1 MKKSTI
7 VLIVF
12 LGSVI
17 ALSVI
22 REKFHPSAKSKAQSS
37 NKYKKGISKEY
48 LDLFSIETQKRLDT
62 TGTRSIVMP
71 SGSEVSSAIY
81 IYIDKSGNAS
91 GGIIEIFKDDLKED
105 RPLDQIIN
113 IDNGAVSD
121 LRDNDLTGLS
131 EGGFDLKYKD
141 RKTDIVSHV
150 TWKFEGKAVRLDLKQ
165 DNLLYYNVDF
175 KNFQIIYDNGSI
187 IWAKKTSL
195 FFIHEKGEI
204 IFLKKDNKLYTIF
217 IPNVGFPLPTQPNS
231 LSLLNHDLITQNGNH
246 DYEKPK

>member
-12 LGSVI
+12 FCSLI

-22 REKFHPSAKSKAQSS
+22 REKFHPSAKSKALSR
-37 NKYKKGISKEY
+37 NKYKKEIPKEY
-48 LDLFSIETQKRLDT
+48 LDLFSTETQKRFDT
-62 TGTRSIVMP
+62 TGIRSIVMP
-71 SGSEVSSAIY
+71 SGSIVSSAIY
-81 IYIDKSGNAS
+81 IYLDKSGNAS
-91 GGIIEIFKDDLKED
+91 GGVIEIFKDDLKED

-113 IDNGAVSD
+113 IDNDAVPDISD
-121 LRDNDLTGLS
+121 EDVTSLS

-141 RKTDIVSHV
+141 RKKDTVSNV
-150 TWKFEGKAVRLDLKQ
+150 TWKFKGKAVRLNLKQ

-175 KNFQIIYDNGSI
+175 KNFQIIYDNESI

-195 FFIHEKGEI
+195 FFIHEKGEV

-217 IPNVGFPLPTQPNS
+217 IPDAGFSLSTQPNT
-231 LSLLNHDLITQNGNH
+231 LSLLNHNLITQNGNH
-246 DYEKPK
+246 NYEKSK